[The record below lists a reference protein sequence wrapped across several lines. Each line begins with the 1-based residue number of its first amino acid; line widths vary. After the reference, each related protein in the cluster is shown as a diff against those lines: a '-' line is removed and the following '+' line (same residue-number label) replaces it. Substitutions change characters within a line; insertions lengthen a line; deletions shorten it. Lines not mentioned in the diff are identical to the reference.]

1 MFQILSSK
9 KRKYYEK
16 SQIQL
21 MSKKL
26 SFVPVC
32 KVKGKFPEKAQKTVF
47 KLNDDS
53 ILTEFSSVS
62 EEEQQMMREN
72 FAGVVAQRNFC

>member
-1 MFQILSSK
+1 M
-9 KRKYYEK
+9 
-16 SQIQL
+16 
-21 MSKKL
+21 
-26 SFVPVC
+26 C

-72 FAGVVAQRNFC
+72 FAGVRSSSEKFLLAAASVVL